1 MPFDD
6 PRCYRRAVMP
16 LQNRVTPWGEIV
28 AVEARGLLMGNRGR
42 LHDGARRIVRHALG
56 RRWIACV
63 LEFRGRHRVVMTPN
77 RYTELFFLDEATALA
92 AGHRP
97 CAECRRADY
106 ERFQAAWASA
116 IGPDTSADGMD
127 VRLDADRLIPPRGK
141 RTYTADAR
149 SLPDGAVVDVDGVAW
164 LVWQGAWREWT
175 PVGYTERRAAAE
187 GSVTVLTPHAI
198 VEVMRAGYA
207 ATAHPTAEIALG
219 GDGDVDPRP
228 ARSTIG

>member
-1 MPFDD
+1 
-6 PRCYRRAVMP
+6 MP

-42 LHDGARRIVRHALG
+42 LHDGARRIVRHAQV

-106 ERFQAAWASA
+106 ERFQAAWAA
-116 IGPDTSADGMD
+116 VIGPDTSADGMD
-127 VRLDADRLIPPRGK
+127 VRLDADRLIAPRGK
-141 RTYTADAR
+141 KTYTADAP
-149 SLPDGAVVDVDGVAW
+149 SLPDGAFVEIDGVAW
-164 LVWQGAWREWT
+164 LVWRGAWREWT
-175 PVGYTERRAAAE
+175 PGGYAGRRAPVE
-187 GSVTVLTPHAI
+187 GPVTVLTPRPI
-198 VEVMRAGYA
+198 VEAIRAGYA
-207 ATAHPTAEIALG
+207 PTVHPTAE
-219 GDGDVDPRP
+219 
-228 ARSTIG
+228 